1 MGRSHPIKNGVWR
14 SHLVPPAPKT
24 SVFMGWDGP
33 TSSHLLPKP
42 WFLWGEAVPPRPTCS
57 QNLSFHGVGRSHL
70 VPPAAKTSVFMGW
83 DNPTSS
89 HLLPNPQF
97 SWCGT
102 IPPCPTCSQNLSF
115 YGVKRSHLVPLV
127 PKPPIFMGWDG
138 PTLSH
143 LLPNPQC
150 HRVERSHLVPP
161 APKPL
166 IFMGWDSPTSSHAI
180 AVSGQLDSRQL
191 PQARQPT

>member
-1 MGRSHPIKNGVWR
+1 MGRSHPINNRVWR

-24 SVFMGWDGP
+24 LVFMGWDGP
-33 TSSHLLPKP
+33 TSSHLLPNP
-42 WFLWGEAVPPRPTCS
+42 QFSWYGTIPPRPTCS
-57 QNLSFHGVGRSHL
+57 QNPNFH
-70 VPPAAKTSVFMGW
+70 
-83 DNPTSS
+83 
-89 HLLPNPQF
+89 
-97 SWCGT
+97 
-102 IPPCPTCSQNLSF
+102 
-115 YGVKRSHLVPLV
+115 GVKRSHLVPLV

-191 PQARQPT
+191 PQARQRAPPHPTCSQCLVFRGVGWSHYVPPAAKPSGFTRWDGPTSSHLLPNPQFL